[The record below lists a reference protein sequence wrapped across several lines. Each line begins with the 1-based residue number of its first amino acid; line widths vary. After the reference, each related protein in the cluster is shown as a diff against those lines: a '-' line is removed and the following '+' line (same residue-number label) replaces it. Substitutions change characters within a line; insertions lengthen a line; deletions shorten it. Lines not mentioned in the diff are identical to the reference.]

1 MKYKIVFSEEPKEYK
16 AIAEI
21 FSKIYDVTLN
31 TVLLFISENYNLDM
45 IASGIKKVFDK
56 VQVFA
61 CTSEYLIFE
70 NKLHDKGILAI
81 GLSLEFAETEIIHIK
96 NPENFSTNKAELLSI
111 AYKTNNSDFIK
122 HPGKFL
128 GIYFQS
134 TTTQK
139 NIFHLLSEHFY
150 PINLFGIT
158 PASKNFNPKIYNGEY
173 FSDKNSALLLFKV
186 KGSLLTYNFNNFLP
200 NNDIKPLVVTNS
212 DTSTNKVYELN
223 SESAAKIYAELIGT
237 DLDNIDSNFLIEHP
251 LIIKHGK
258 NHQIKVIK
266 NIDKNDFSLEF
277 FDPVELGT
285 IFRMS
290 KVFNICENT
299 FANFSEIKN
308 TYGNYYFIFTFDSIF
323 RILNLKTN
331 NLMDKYLDIINNFSC
346 VGIATQSELLPY
358 NNSNYTSKGIV
369 FLQ

>member
-1 MKYKIVFSEEPKEYK
+1 MKYKFVFSEEPKEYK

-21 FSKIYDVTLN
+21 FSKIYDSALN
-31 TVLLFISENYNLDM
+31 TVLLNISENYNLDM

-81 GLSLEFAETEIIHIK
+81 GLSLEFAETEIIQIK
-96 NPENFSTNKAELLSI
+96 NPENFSTNKAELISI
-111 AYKTNNSDFIK
+111 AYKTKNSDFIK

-134 TTTQK
+134 TTTPK

-150 PINLFGIT
+150 PINIFGII
-158 PASKNFNPKIYNGEY
+158 PSSKNFIPKIYNGDY

-186 KGSLLTYNFNNFLP
+186 NGSLHTYNFNNFLP
-200 NNDIKPLVVTNS
+200 DNDNKPLVVTKT
-212 DTSTNKVYELN
+212 DVSTNKVYELN
-223 SESAAKIYAELIGT
+223 SDSAAKIYAELVGT
-237 DLDNIDSNFLIEHP
+237 DFNNIDSNFLIAHP
-251 LIIKHGK
+251 LIIKHGQ
-258 NHQIKVIK
+258 NHQVKVIK
-266 NIDKNDFSLEF
+266 NIDKSDLSLEF
-277 FDPVELGT
+277 FEPIELGT
-285 IFRMS
+285 IFRIS
-290 KVFNICENT
+290 KVLNICENT

-308 TYGNYYFIFTFDSIF
+308 TFGNYYFIFTFDSIF
-323 RILNLKTN
+323 RILNLRTN
-331 NLMDKYLDIINNFSC
+331 NLMDKYLDITNNFSC
-346 VGIATQSELLPY
+346 FGIATLSELLPY